1 MNVAEKDKL
10 SGPLLLDRDLCLKFK
25 NRLSEF
31 YYSNILSC
39 SYMDSFSYNDAE
51 QKIDSMIEHVSN
63 GSAMV
68 FGVFD
73 DENLIG
79 YVWAYEHS
87 YRDEV
92 RVYVNEIHVEEQYRK
107 RGVGRQL
114 LSAVERM
121 ARKRGYCALYIHAE
135 GNNGGAIRLYENEG
149 YVLERVQLRKNL

>member
-1 MNVAEKDKL
+1 MKQL
-10 SGPLLLDRDLCLKFK
+10 SEPILLNRDLCLKFK

-31 YYSNILSC
+31 YFSNILSC

-51 QKIDSMIEHVSN
+51 QKIESMIEHVSN

-92 RVYVNEIHVEEQYRK
+92 RVYVNEIHVEELYRN
-107 RGVGRQL
+107 RGVGSQL
-114 LSAVERM
+114 LYAVERM
-121 ARKRGYCALYIHAE
+121 ARQRGYHALYIHAE
-135 GNNGGAIRLYENEG
+135 GNNDGAIRLYENEG
-149 YVLERVQLRKNL
+149 YVVERVQLRKNL